1 MSVLISNE
9 DCLTVRA
16 VEKIEA
22 GQAARA
28 RGGVYEYN
36 HKDVILYNL
45 GVTAKRN
52 DLPLVLETDLNFQPV
67 PTFGTIPAFFSRLP
81 VEFKDILPKWNP
93 LGYVHGEQYLEI
105 RKYPIPTAGRLVTH
119 SRLLEVVDKK
129 KAAIVTMA
137 HITRDEVTGEDVF
150 YNEVSLFVKNA
161 GGFGGQ
167 TQPSLSNSRTYT
179 APDFI
184 CEDKTSEEQAAL
196 YRLSGDY
203 NLGHIDPAV
212 GRAVGFPAPI
222 LHGLCFFGIS
232 GKHIVQ
238 QYGRYKSIKAALL
251 RVSSLGRPSGPNCG
265 RRVKQ
270 SLFKQELLKR
280 AKCALPVEGWSY

>member
-1 MSVLISNE
+1 MHTLLLNVFL
-9 DCLTVRA
+9 
-16 VEKIEA
+16 VEILKT
-22 GQAARA
+22 ARA
-28 RGGVYEYN
+28 LWETSDT
-36 HKDVILYNL
+36 HSHDLD
-45 GVTAKRN
+45 VTAKRN

-67 PTFGTIPAFFSRLP
+67 PTFGTIPTFFSSLP
-81 VEFKDILPKWNP
+81 VKFTDILPKWNP

-137 HITRDEVTGEDVF
+137 HITRDEATGEDVF
-150 YNEVSLFVKNA
+150 YNEVSLFVKIA

-167 TQPSLSNSRTYT
+167 TQPRFSNSKTYNLPRR
-179 APDFI
+179 APDLI
-184 CEDKTSEEQAAL
+184 CEEKTSEEQAAL

-222 LHGLCFFGIS
+222 LHGLCFLGIS
-232 GKHIVQ
+232 GKHILQ
-238 QYGRYKSIKAALL
+238 QYGRYKSIKGRFVESIFPGQIL
-251 RVSSLGRPSGPNCG
+251 RT
-265 RRVKQ
+265 
-270 SLFKQELLKR
+270 ELWK
-280 AKCALPVEGWSY
+280 EG